1 MLNENDNGGEARWFG
16 PTSDVSREG
25 PLPGDE
31 HQEAQA
37 EIMRLSSLIA
47 AAQARILQLM
57 VECGD
62 RLAGGDDVS
71 NWLAWAAGMKPSTAK
86 AHLRVADRLESLPQI
101 RESFRAG
108 ELSFDKTDQIARIA
122 TPETEAS
129 LLMWAKHGT
138 ASQLAQIGSGF
149 RKATA
154 SHDGTDAAH
163 LRRHLSY
170 YFSEDGTFRMR
181 AQMAAD
187 QGAIVASALEAATE
201 HLREQQ
207 RAFRNE
213 QLSQE
218 QERHQTHNEADSFGA
233 LKADALV
240 ALSETYLANGMT
252 SRPGADRHE
261 VIVHVDPA
269 ALQGDRSAMAEL
281 DSGVGISPET
291 ALRIF
296 CDCSFRTFSEQGAEL
311 KLGRKQR
318 TVSPAL
324 RRAIEARDRH
334 CTFPGC
340 SSRAFTECHH
350 IVWWTATGPT
360 DEDNLTLLCLR
371 HHRLVHEGGY
381 QLHRDPAGELHFV
394 RPDGTEVERVP
405 TCRSVSEVELAEYQ
419 MRKSVDPDT
428 WSHHIDP
435 CDLADAV
442 SYLCDAIPAEERDP
456 ARAGPEGAGPGP
468 TGSGPD

>member
-1 MLNENDNGGEARWFG
+1 MLSEDQFGSVHRPQSSGEDPG
-16 PTSDVSREG
+16 PGAAVA
-25 PLPGDE
+25 GDDYRV
-31 HQEAQA
+31 AQD

-47 AAQARILQLM
+47 AAQARILQLI
-57 VECGD
+57 VEHGD
-62 RLAGGDDVS
+62 RLTGGDDPQR
-71 NWLAWAAGMKPSTAK
+71 WLSWAAGMKPATAK
-86 AHLRVADRLESLPQI
+86 AHLRVADRLESLPEI

-108 ELSFDKTDQIARIA
+108 EISFDKTDQIARIA

-138 ASQLAQIGSGF
+138 ASQLSKIGAGF
-149 RKATA
+149 RRATA
-154 SHDGTDAAH
+154 SHDGKDAAH

-170 YFSEDGTFRMR
+170 YFSEDGSFRLR
-181 AQMAAD
+181 AQMSGD
-187 QGAIVASALEAATE
+187 EGAVVASALDAATE
-201 HLREQQ
+201 ALRKEQ
-207 RAFRNE
+207 RSFKDE
-213 QLSQE
+213 QLTE
-218 QERHQTHNEADSFGA
+218 DQERHQAHNEADSLGA

-240 ALSETYLANGMT
+240 ALSETYLSHGSS
-252 SRPGADRHE
+252 SRPAADRHE

-269 ALQGDRSAMAEL
+269 ALQGDRTAMAEL

-340 SSRAFTECHH
+340 SARAFTECHH
-350 IVWWTATGPT
+350 IVWWTELGPT
-360 DEDNLTLLCLR
+360 DVDNMTLLCWR

-381 QLHRDPAGELHFV
+381 QLHRDQRGELHFL
-394 RPDGTEVERVP
+394 RPDGTEVERFP
-405 TCRSVSEVELAEYQ
+405 TYRSVSEVELAEYQ
-419 MRKSVDPDT
+419 MRSSVEPDT
-428 WSHHIDP
+428 WSHNIDP

-442 SYLCDAIPAEERDP
+442 SYLCDATPEDGSDRT
-456 ARAGPEGAGPGP
+456 RAGPLDPRAGP
-468 TGSGPD
+468 D

>member
-1 MLNENDNGGEARWFG
+1 MLNENDYGTGDRWFG
-16 PTSDVSREG
+16 PS
-25 PLPGDE
+25 GDE
-31 HQEAQA
+31 PEAPVVGDEYRAAQD

-71 NWLAWAAGMKPSTAK
+71 NWLSWAAGMKPSTAK

-101 RESFRAG
+101 KDAFRAG
-108 ELSFDKTDQIARIA
+108 EISFDKTDQIARIA
-122 TPETEAS
+122 TPETEES

-154 SHDGTDAAH
+154 SHDGRDAAH

-170 YFSEDGTFRMR
+170 YFSEDGSFRMR
-181 AQMAAD
+181 AQMSAD
-187 QGAIVASALEAATE
+187 QGAIVASALDAATAQLGE
-201 HLREQQ
+201 EQ
-207 RAFRNE
+207 RSFKDE
-213 QLSQE
+213 QLTDDQ
-218 QERHQTHNEADSFGA
+218 QVQQAHNEGDSFGA

-240 ALSETYLANGMT
+240 ALSETYLAHGAA

-296 CDCSFRTFSEQGAEL
+296 CDCSFRTFSDQGAEL
-311 KLGRKQR
+311 KLGRRQR

-340 SSRAFTECHH
+340 STRAFTECHH
-350 IVWWTATGPT
+350 IVWWTELGPT
-360 DEDNLTLLCLR
+360 DEDNLVLMCRR
-371 HHRLVHEGGY
+371 HHRLLHEGGY
-381 QLHRDPAGELHFV
+381 RLHKDTAGDLHFL
-394 RPDGTEVERVP
+394 RPDGSEVEHVP
-405 TCRSVSEVELAEYQ
+405 TYQSVSEVELAEYR
-419 MRKSVDPDT
+419 MRRSVDPDT

-442 SYLCDAIPAEERDP
+442 SYLCDATSEDEWDR
-456 ARAGPEGAGPGP
+456 ARAGP
-468 TGSGPD
+468 D